1 MDTFSSESKGSSLTM
16 KSKMPVSLKISLL
29 IHFGYQYFMVLAE
42 SSTDLNYY
50 LFTMPFTCTS
60 IVLWYLPTQFNTAVS
75 NLLFIK
81 L

>member
-16 KSKMPVSLKISLL
+16 KSKIPVSLKISLL

-50 LFTMPFTCTS
+50 LFTMGNAIYMYLNSSLVFTYT
-60 IVLWYLPTQFNTAVS
+60 V
-75 NLLFIK
+75 
-81 L
+81 